1 MASSVIPGGYQCHL
15 RQMMVKKP
23 LNIDDEEVVDGMSRI
38 DRASSLPTSMS
49 YLLQRIQLAEILRR
63 LADRTPLNM
72 GCSAEPSHDLV
83 LDIDTELQLLLN
95 DIPPFFSM
103 PLEKLMK
110 SYQIS
115 LSKATDIVQQ
125 GHMIHSFIHARRC
138 ELHFPFYS
146 RGFVDP
152 VYALSRDACLQSA
165 RLLIQTQAIAT
176 PYRFLGLLVGVFMAS
191 IVLVVD
197 LCHRK
202 SPSQKERKRDEIAK
216 ACHILEVARH
226 ESATAAKFLG
236 SLTQVLRK
244 HKMLPPQNPSIET
257 LGHGMKNENCQT
269 AADEA
274 MSDMTTFAMADGGF
288 ANGEDLSSYFDDMA
302 QSFEQGGSF
311 DWDNI
316 LSDLS
321 SAFV

>member
-1 MASSVIPGGYQCHL
+1 MTSSVIPGGYQCHL

-23 LNIDDEEVVDGMSRI
+23 LNINDEDVVDGMSRL
-38 DRASSLPTSMS
+38 DRASSVPTSMS
-49 YLLQRIQLAEILRR
+49 YLLQRIQLAEVSRK
-63 LADRTPLNM
+63 LADRAPLIV
-72 GCSAEPSHDLV
+72 GSSAEPSHDLV

-103 PLEKLMK
+103 PLQKLMET
-110 SYQIS
+110 YQIS
-115 LSKATDIVQQ
+115 LSRATDIVQQ
-125 GHMIHSFIHARRC
+125 GHMVHSFIYARRC
-138 ELHFPFYS
+138 ELHFPFYT

-165 RLLIQTQAIAT
+165 RLLIQTQVIAT

-191 IVLVVD
+191 IVLVAD
-197 LCHRK
+197 LCHRR
-202 SPSQKERKRDEIAK
+202 SPSHKEQKRNEIAK
-216 ACHILEVARH
+216 ACHILEGARH
-226 ESATAAKFLG
+226 ESATAAKFLD
-236 SLTQVLRK
+236 SLMQVLRK
-244 HKMLPPQNPSIET
+244 HKMSPPQNPQIET
-257 LGHGMKNENCQT
+257 QGHGTRNENCQT

-274 MSDMTTFAMADGGF
+274 MSDMTTFAMADDGL

-316 LSDLS
+316 FSDLS